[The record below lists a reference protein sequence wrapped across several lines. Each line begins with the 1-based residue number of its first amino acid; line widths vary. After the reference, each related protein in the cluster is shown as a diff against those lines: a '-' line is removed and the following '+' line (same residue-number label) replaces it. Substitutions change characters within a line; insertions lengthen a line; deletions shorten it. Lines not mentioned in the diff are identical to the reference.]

1 MRLLTALLLS
11 AVCFC
16 FLAVGILQ
24 QRQER
29 GTYSEVSAKQVMTLA
44 NAVYVQG
51 DYETVRELLEEYG
64 ERYGYDEN
72 CRLLQARVWLAEENY
87 EAADG
92 LYSYLAENS
101 SLIDEDAEEVLFAKN
116 RAEHSQADIVLLQY
130 LQDAGEDV
138 TEYGYATGDLKE
150 LQKIFTLDQKGLVQ
164 DICDEIE
171 EEFDLEKDNA
181 DICAKVLTKWQA
193 DTEDAENTATAEK
206 ALTETEEKNTKGA
219 GKALA
224 TLEEENPEW
233 MSLEIVRKARAEI
246 YVEEGKYAKITKE
259 LSEDST
265 YHRADAGSRAV
276 HERPCEKIRFPGG
289 IQRCFCGRG
298 EGGQKSVKSCF
309 KEKQQGTFQTGK
321 GCPEGT
327 GGSS

>member
-1 MRLLTALLLS
+1 MSWFLQIGIGFFPGVFFIWFFLLKRKAFSIKRLLTALLLS
-11 AVCFC
+11 AACFC

-138 TEYGYATGDLKE
+138 TE
-150 LQKIFTLDQKGLVQ
+150 
-164 DICDEIE
+164 
-171 EEFDLEKDNA
+171 
-181 DICAKVLTKWQA
+181 
-193 DTEDAENTATAEK
+193 
-206 ALTETEEKNTKGA
+206 
-219 GKALA
+219 
-224 TLEEENPEW
+224 
-233 MSLEIVRKARAEI
+233 
-246 YVEEGKYAKITKE
+246 
-259 LSEDST
+259 
-265 YHRADAGSRAV
+265 
-276 HERPCEKIRFPGG
+276 
-289 IQRCFCGRG
+289 
-298 EGGQKSVKSCF
+298 
-309 KEKQQGTFQTGK
+309 
-321 GCPEGT
+321 
-327 GGSS
+327 